1 MIQETPGNRL
11 HLPTLAIAGF
21 RGIRELSIGRL
32 GRVTLLTG
40 RNGVGKTTVLEA
52 VQVFAA
58 RGRHSALSRLL
69 RDRDEYAVDADGDD
83 ERLRALDFA
92 ALFFGR
98 NPEKKRIAIGPD
110 VADRRL
116 TIEEIALTEEQLS
129 LIEGLLPELPSDGP
143 IRAPALHFEGAKQIL
158 PFFSMN
164 EGSAAGGR
172 YAQARVHHQARVQA
186 ARLLSRGMGPGKS
199 HLEIRCRSLGPGVLE
214 DDKVAK
220 WWNDVALTPD
230 EDKVVDALRLAVNG
244 VERAAVVGEHPRH
257 RHGNR
262 VIVRFKGDPAPVPL
276 KSLGDGAVRLFG
288 VALALANSRNGFLV
302 IDEAENGI
310 HHSLHERF
318 WRMVLETAEANNVQ
332 VLATTHSRD
341 CVEGFAR
348 AATECRHI
356 EGALARINRRNGE
369 MWAVEYP
376 EKDMLV
382 AAEQG
387 IEVR

>member
-1 MIQETPGNRL
+1 MTQETPGNRL

-21 RGIRELSIGRL
+21 RGIRELSISRL

-40 RNGVGKTTVLEA
+40 DNGVGKTTVLEA
-52 VQVFAA
+52 VRAFAA
-58 RGRHSALSRLL
+58 RGRHSALSSLL
-69 RDRDEYAVDADGDD
+69 RDRDEYAADAEDD
-83 ERLRALDFA
+83 DAKVRALDVA

-98 NPEKKRIAIGPD
+98 NPSNKRIAIGP
-110 VADRRL
+110 VAIAHQL
-116 TIEEIALTEEQLS
+116 MIEEVALTDEQFS
-129 LIEGLLPELPSDGP
+129 LIEGLIPEFPSDGA
-143 IRAPALHFEGAKQIL
+143 IQALVCRFEGTKQIL
-158 PFFSMN
+158 PFFSMDD
-164 EGSAAGGR
+164 GSPASGR
-172 YAQARVHHQARVQA
+172 YSRIQAHAARV
-186 ARLLSRGMGPGKS
+186 LSRDMGADKS
-199 HLEIRCRSLGPGVLE
+199 PPEIRCRSLGPGVLSNE
-214 DDKVAK
+214 QMAR
-220 WWNDVALTPD
+220 WWAAVALTPS
-230 EDKVVDALRLAVNG
+230 EDAAVNALRLVAGDG
-244 VERAAVVGEHPRH
+244 VHRAAVVGEQPHH
-257 RHGNR
+257 RRGNR
-262 VIVRFKGDPAPVPL
+262 VIVSLRGDPAPVPL

-288 VALALANSRNGFLV
+288 VALALANSRDGFLV

-310 HHSLHERF
+310 HHSLQERF
-318 WRMVLETAEANNVQ
+318 WRMVLATAEANNVQ

-348 AATECRHI
+348 AATECQHI

>member
-1 MIQETPGNRL
+1 MIQETPGNRP

-40 RNGVGKTTVLEA
+40 NNGAGKTTVLEA
-52 VQVFAA
+52 VRVFAA
-58 RGRHSALSRLL
+58 RGRHSALSSLL
-69 RDRDEYAVDADGDD
+69 RDRDEYAPDAEDD
-83 ERLRALDFA
+83 DDKIRALDFA

-98 NPEKKRIAIGPD
+98 SPSETRIAIGPMG
-110 VADRRL
+110 AAHQL
-116 TIEEIALTEEQLS
+116 TIEEVALADDQLS
-129 LIEGLLPELPSDGP
+129 LLEGLIPEFPSDGA
-143 IRAPALHFEGAKQIL
+143 IQALVCRFEGTTQIL
-158 PFFSMN
+158 PFFSMDD
-164 EGSAAGGR
+164 GSPAEAR
-172 YAQARVHHQARVQA
+172 YRKSQAHAARVLGRA
-186 ARLLSRGMGPGKS
+186 MGADKS
-199 HLEIRCRSLGPGVLE
+199 PPEIRCRSLGPGVLE
-214 DDKVAK
+214 DDKIAK

-230 EDKVVDALRLAVNG
+230 EDKVVDALRLVVNG
-244 VERAAVVGEHPRH
+244 VERTAVVAEHAGRG
-257 RHGNR
+257 RRRNR
-262 VIVRFKGDPAPVPL
+262 VIVRFEGDPAPVPL
-276 KSLGDGAVRLFG
+276 KRLGDGAVRLFG

-310 HHSLHERF
+310 HHSVQKRF

-348 AATECRHI
+348 AATECQHL
-356 EGALARINRRNGE
+356 EGALARINRRNGKT
-369 MWAVEYP
+369 WAVEYS
-376 EKDMLV
+376 EKDMWV

>member
-1 MIQETPGNRL
+1 MTHETPRNGL
-11 HLPTLAIAGF
+11 HLPTLTIAAF

-40 RNGVGKTTVLEA
+40 NNGVGKTTVLEA
-52 VQVFAA
+52 VRVFAA
-58 RGRHSALSRLL
+58 RGRQSTLSSLL
-69 RDRDEYAVDADGDD
+69 RDRDEYAAEADDD
-83 ERLRALDFA
+83 DDKIRALDFA

-98 NPEKKRIAIGPD
+98 SPSQERISIGP
-110 VADRRL
+110 VAIAHQL
-116 TIEEIALTEEQLS
+116 TIEEVALTEEQLS
-129 LIEGLLPELPSDGP
+129 LVEGLIPLPSDGA
-143 IRAPALHFEGAKQIL
+143 IRSLLSRFEGTKQIL
-158 PFFSMN
+158 PFFSMDA
-164 EGSAAGGR
+164 GSSADGR
-172 YAQARVHHQARVQA
+172 YTRAQAHAARVLGRA
-186 ARLLSRGMGPGKS
+186 MGAEKS
-199 HLEIRCRSLGPGVLE
+199 PPEIRCRSLGPGVLE
-214 DDKVAK
+214 DDKIAK

-230 EDKVVDALRLAVNG
+230 EDKVVDALRLVVNG
-244 VERAAVVGEHPRH
+244 VERAAVVTGHAGH
-257 RHGNR
+257 RRRRNR

-288 VALALANSRNGFLV
+288 VALALANSRHGFLV

-310 HHSLHERF
+310 HHSIQERF
-318 WRMVLETAEANNVQ
+318 WRMVLQTAEANNLQ

-348 AATECRHI
+348 AATECGDI

-369 MWAVEYP
+369 MWAVEYS
-376 EKDMLV
+376 EDDMRV